1 MRSIW
6 HIIQRLAQA
15 IWSTQWRART
25 EGSHLQPRPIAVGI
39 RVRNTNHAPR
49 RPGG

>member
-1 MRSIW
+1 MRSTW
-6 HIIQRLAQA
+6 HAMQRLAQA
-15 IWSTQWRART
+15 IWNSNWRART
-25 EGSHLQPRPIAVGI
+25 EAIHLQPRPIAVGI